1 MEYRYN
7 YRFLQSWMAEND
19 ISNRRVL
26 EAIGTQDNK
35 SMNAWK
41 NGERPMPVETM
52 LRVCNTF
59 AIPLACFFFNLD
71 DDAPQRIRRPQ
82 AEDEYMPVG
91 GYPQDSTRKNRQNIN
106 PAPRFHQQAKLPAEY
121 PSMPI
126 TKEDTKKSSDPE
138 DDKDKDSGNNT
149 PEPVPTPIITSED
162 TENIALLKMELK
174 CQQEIMRIKD
184 EARTHE
190 TAMRTEFIK
199 RNEKLRDKLYEVI
212 NSQNETIKLLNARIA
227 QLEKD
232 KGNESFL
239 PYGNPDLVSENKGKK
254 ARNAD
259 RFPRTENR

>member
-7 YRFLQSWMAEND
+7 YKFLQSWMTENN

-35 SMNAWK
+35 SMNSWK
-41 NGERPMPVETM
+41 NGERPMPV
-52 LRVCNTF
+52 
-59 AIPLACFFFNLD
+59 
-71 DDAPQRIRRPQ
+71 
-82 AEDEYMPVG
+82 G
-91 GYPQDSTRKNRQNIN
+91 GYSQDSTRKNRQNIN

-138 DDKDKDSGNNT
+138 DDKDKDNGNNT

-184 EARTHE
+184 EARAHE

-199 RNEKLRDKLYEVI
+199 RNEKLREKLYEVI
-212 NSQNETIKLLNARIA
+212 NSQNETIKLLNDDFNQIYRPTGEG
-227 QLEKD
+227 Q
-232 KGNESFL
+232 
-239 PYGNPDLVSENKGKK
+239 GK
-254 ARNAD
+254 
-259 RFPRTENR
+259 